1 MANPLIRDTVF
12 RDYFNDQRRMLS
24 LCNALL
30 STDYSN
36 PDDVEIN
43 TLEGGFFSNIKN
55 DISCLL
61 HGTAVTIIEHQS
73 TINPNMPFR
82 CFEYSLELYRKII
95 APYRNRFYRTTLV
108 SLPFPYFATIYNGK
122 KPAKPFQTL
131 CLSNAFGGKSH
142 ALEVKVDVFNLAYA
156 EELPIANCTFLMQY
170 RTFMDR
176 INTNRL
182 IMTPEQA
189 VQKAARECI
198 ADGIMAD
205 YLSQKQ
211 KEVYHMLAYE
221 WNENDARQSWKEE
234 GIEQGI
240 EQGIDVSFAVMDALR
255 SGFSI
260 EETAEKQHI
269 AIEHVQHIANAM
281 RSRM

>member
-1 MANPLIRDTVF
+1 MQGALYEKINLAVCRTPSLHTCTPSGESCASDL
-12 RDYFNDQRRMLS
+12 NCALNRRKAIQGACSHLPYS
-24 LCNALL
+24 CISAL
-30 STDYSN
+30 
-36 PDDVEIN
+36 
-43 TLEGGFFSNIKN
+43 
-55 DISCLL
+55 
-61 HGTAVTIIEHQS
+61 TI
-73 TINPNMPFR
+73 
-82 CFEYSLELYRKII
+82 
-95 APYRNRFYRTTLV
+95 RNRLYRTTLV